1 MDFNQSYRSFVL
13 ALAQNQSIKHLV
25 LTRGRKFARRF
36 IAGDTLEEALQVVE
50 ALERDRIH
58 AILDLLGEMVTSEAQ
73 ARQFQREIIRL
84 VQALGERPYPRYVAL
99 KLTQLG
105 LDISEDLAF
114 SLMEEILGEARQHDC
129 FVRMDMEDSPRV
141 DATLRMYRRLREAG
155 FENVGVV
162 LQSYLKRTEQDLQA
176 LIPLKAPVRIVKGAY
191 KEPPEVAFQDK
202 RLVDAQFVLL
212 CKKALENGLYTA
224 IASHDPRIIQEMK
237 RWTAQ
242 MGIGPDRFEFQLLY
256 GVRRDEQKKLAAE
269 GYTVRAYV
277 PYGTDWYPYFS
288 RRIAERP
295 ENLLFVARSLI
306 QG

>member
-13 ALAQNQSIKHLV
+13 GVAQNKSIKNLV
-25 LTRGRKFARRF
+25 LTRGRNFARRF
-36 IAGDTLEEALQVVE
+36 IAGDTLEEALRVVE
-50 ALERDRIH
+50 ALERDQVH
-58 AILDLLGEMVTSEAQ
+58 AILDLLGEMVTSEAE
-73 ARQFQREIIRL
+73 ARKFQSEILRL
-84 VQALGERPYPRYVAL
+84 VVAFGALPYPRYVAL

-105 LDISEDLAF
+105 LDLSEDLAF
-114 SLMEEILGEARQHDC
+114 ALMREILTEARKVDC
-129 FVRMDMEDSPRV
+129 FVRIDMEDSPRV
-141 DATLRMYRRLREAG
+141 DATLRAYKRLREAG
-155 FENVGVV
+155 LDNTGVV
-162 LQSYLKRTEQDLQA
+162 LQSYLKRTEQDLQD
-176 LIPLKAPVRIVKGAY
+176 LIPLQTPVRIVKGAY

-202 RLVDAQFVLL
+202 RMVDAQFVVL

-224 IASHDPRIIQEMK
+224 IASHDPYILEEMK
-237 RWTAQ
+237 RWTAEK
-242 MGIGPDRFEFQLLY
+242 GIGRDRFDFQLLY

>member
-13 ALAQNQSIKHLV
+13 AIAQNKSIKNLV
-25 LTRGRKFARRF
+25 LTRGRSFARRF
-36 IAGDTLEEALQVVE
+36 IAGDTLEEALRVVE

-58 AILDLLGEMVTSEAQ
+58 AILDLLGEMVTSEAE
-73 ARQFQREIIRL
+73 ARNFRDEIVRL
-84 VQALGERPYPRYVAL
+84 VQAFGALPYPRYVAL

-105 LDISEDLAF
+105 LDLSEELALA
-114 SLMEEILGEARQHDC
+114 LMQEILTEARKLDC
-129 FVRMDMEDSPRV
+129 FVRIDMEDSPRV
-141 DATLRMYRRLREAG
+141 EATLRVYKRLREAG
-155 FENVGVV
+155 FDNTGVV
-162 LQSYLKRTEQDLQA
+162 LQSYLKRSEQDLEN
-176 LIPLKAPVRIVKGAY
+176 LIPLQTPVRIVKGAY

-202 RLVDAQFVLL
+202 RMVDAQFVVL

-224 IASHDPRIIQEMK
+224 IASHDPHILEEMK
-237 RWTAQ
+237 RWTAEK
-242 MGIGPDRFEFQLLY
+242 GIGRDRFEFQLLY

>member
-1 MDFNQSYRSFVL
+1 MDLNQRYRSFVL
-13 ALAQNQSIKHLV
+13 AIAQNPGIKNLV
-25 LTRGRKFARRF
+25 LTRGRNFARRF
-36 IAGDTLEEALQVVE
+36 IAGDTLEEALRVVE
-50 ALERDRIH
+50 TLERDKVH

-73 ARQFQREIIRL
+73 AQQFKTEIVRL
-84 VQALGERPYPRYVAL
+84 VQEFGARPYPKYIAL

-105 LDISEDLAF
+105 LDLSEDLAY
-114 SLMEEILGEARQHDC
+114 SLMVEILAEARKVDC
-129 FVRMDMEDSPRV
+129 FVRIDMEDSPRV
-141 DATLRMYRRLREAG
+141 DATLRVYRRLHEAG
-155 FENVGVV
+155 FDHTGVV
-162 LQSYLKRTEQDLQA
+162 LQSYLKRTEQDLQN
-176 LIPLKAPVRIVKGAY
+176 LLPLKTPVRIVKGAY
-191 KEPPEVAFQDK
+191 KEPAEVAFQDK
-202 RLVDAQFVLL
+202 RMVDAQFVVL

-224 IASHDPRIIQEMK
+224 IASHDPYILEEMK
-237 RWTAQ
+237 RWTAEK
-242 MGIGPDRFEFQLLY
+242 GIGRDRFEFQLLY

>member
-1 MDFNQSYRSFVL
+1 MDLNQSYRSFVL
-13 ALAQNQSIKHLV
+13 AIAQNPGIQQLV
-25 LTRGRKFARRF
+25 LTRGRNFARRF

-50 ALERDRIH
+50 NLERDRIH

-73 ARQFQREIIRL
+73 ARQFQGEIMRL
-84 VQALGERPYPRYVAL
+84 LRALSALPYPRYVAL

-114 SLMEEILGEARQHDC
+114 SLMVEILTEARQVDC

-141 DATLRMYRRLREAG
+141 DATLRMYKRLHEAG
-155 FENVGVV
+155 FENTGVV
-162 LQSYLKRTEQDLQA
+162 LQSYLKRTEQDLQD
-176 LIPLKAPVRIVKGAY
+176 LIPLKTPVRIVKGAY
-191 KEPPEVAFQDK
+191 KEPPEVAFQSK
-202 RLVDAQFVLL
+202 RMVDAQFVLL

-224 IASHDPRIIQEMK
+224 IASHDPQIIQEMK

-242 MGIGPDRFEFQLLY
+242 MGIGRDRFEFQMLY

-295 ENLLFVARSLI
+295 ENLLFVVRSLI

>member
-13 ALAQNQSIKHLV
+13 AIAQNPRIKNLV
-25 LTRGRKFARRF
+25 LGRGRNFARRF
-36 IAGDTLEEALQVVE
+36 IAGDTLEEALRVVE
-50 ALERDRIH
+50 VLQRDKVH
-58 AILDLLGEMVTSEAQ
+58 AILDLLGEMVTSEAE
-73 ARQFQREIIRL
+73 ARKFQSELVRL
-84 VQALGERPYPRYVAL
+84 VQAFGALPYPRYVAI

-105 LDISEDLAF
+105 LDLSEDLAY
-114 SLMEEILGEARQHDC
+114 SLMHEILSEAQKVDC
-129 FVRMDMEDSPRV
+129 FVRIDMEDSPRV
-141 DATLRMYRRLREAG
+141 DATLRVYRRLQQAG
-155 FENVGVV
+155 FEKVGVV
-162 LQSYLKRTEQDLQA
+162 LQSYLKRTEQDLQS
-176 LIPLKAPVRIVKGAY
+176 LIPLKTPVRIVKGAY

-202 RLVDAQFVLL
+202 RIIDGQFLLL

-224 IASHDPRIIQEMK
+224 IASHDPQIIQEMK